1 MQPRKIKINLTED
14 WQGQC
19 IKVMA
24 LNIDIYKYIYIT
36 LVSFHMSI
44 VAAKVQDMMLTE
56 PRQKQNMAPFL

>member
-1 MQPRKIKINLTED
+1 M
-14 WQGQC
+14 
-19 IKVMA
+19 V

>member
-1 MQPRKIKINLTED
+1 
-14 WQGQC
+14 
-19 IKVMA
+19 MA
-24 LNIDIYKYIYIT
+24 LNIDIYKYIYMYIT